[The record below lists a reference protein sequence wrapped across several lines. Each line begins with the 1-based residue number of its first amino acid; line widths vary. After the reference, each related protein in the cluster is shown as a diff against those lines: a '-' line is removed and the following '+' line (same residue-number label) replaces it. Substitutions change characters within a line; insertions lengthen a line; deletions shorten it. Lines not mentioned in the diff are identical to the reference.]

1 MPPKKKKGARNAQIA
16 ILITVLAAA
25 MGIAYLVYL
34 WSETRKERFVTYR
47 EFGIPIPVH
56 YGIHGIDVS
65 RYQQRISWKAVKKM
79 DVQGIRLGFVFIK
92 ATEGTTR
99 VDPFF
104 KRNWKGSRQAG
115 IV

>member
-16 ILITVLAAA
+16 IMLTVLAAA
-25 MGIAYLVYL
+25 VGIAYLVYL
-34 WSETRKERFVTYR
+34 WSQTREERFVTYQ
-47 EFGIPIPVH
+47 EFGIPMPVH

-65 RYQQRISWKAVKKM
+65 RYQQRISWKAVKNM
-79 DVQGIRLGFVFIK
+79 EVDGIKLGFAFIK

-104 KRNWKGSRQAG
+104 KHNWKNSKQAG